1 MTRLPDDI
9 TKISQLIAFLTKQF
23 EAVGIDTAALD
34 ARLLVQHVSSLSHSN
49 IIARPDHE
57 LSLKQKK
64 QLSSLFQ
71 RRLKREPLSRLI
83 GETEFWSLPFQI
95 SPDTLDPRP
104 DTETLIEQALH
115 MIGTRKATPLRLL
128 DLGTGT
134 GCILLSLLHELPE
147 ATGLGVDLNPGA
159 IEIAYK
165 NALNLSLERRAKF
178 QQSDWFSTID
188 GKFDVILANPPYIP
202 ECDLANLMPEVR
214 DFDPVLA
221 LNGGETG
228 LVPYKIIFKHAINH
242 LKQDGLLIFEF
253 GQNQEKQL
261 IDLLNKSPLGCFI
274 DTLEQR
280 SDLAGIIRVIG
291 VKFRF

>member
-9 TKISQLIAFLTKQF
+9 TQISQLIVFLTKQF
-23 EAVGIDTAALD
+23 EAVGIDTAGLD
-34 ARLLVQHVSSLSHSN
+34 ARLLVQHVSGLGHSN
-49 IIARPDHE
+49 IIAKPDHE
-57 LSLKQKK
+57 LSPEETEALTI
-64 QLSSLFQ
+64 LFQ

-83 GETEFWSLPFQI
+83 GEAEFWSLPFEI
-95 SPDTLDPRP
+95 SSDTLDPRP
-104 DTETLIEQALH
+104 DTETLIEHALH
-115 MIGTRKATPLRLL
+115 MIGSQKETPLSLL

-159 IEIAYK
+159 VEIARK
-165 NALNLSLERRAKF
+165 NALNLSLENRAKF

-188 GKFDVILANPPYIP
+188 GKFDVILSNPPYIP
-202 ECDLANLMPEVR
+202 ECELANLMPEVR

-228 LVPYKIIFKHAINH
+228 LFPYEIIFKQAINY
-242 LKQDGLLIFEF
+242 LKQDGILIFEF

-261 IDLLNKSPLGCFI
+261 IDLLNKSPIGCFI
-274 DTLEQR
+274 ETLEQR
-280 SDLAGIIRVIG
+280 SDLAGIIRTIG

>member
-1 MTRLPDDI
+1 MTRLPDDTTQI
-9 TKISQLIAFLTKQF
+9 LPLIVFLTKQF
-23 EAVGIDTAALD
+23 EAVGIDTAGLD
-34 ARLLVQHVSSLSHSN
+34 ARLLVQHVSGLGHSG
-49 IIARPDHE
+49 IIAKPDHE

-71 RRLKREPLSRLI
+71 RRRKREPLSRLI
-83 GETEFWSLPFQI
+83 GETEFWSLPFLI
-95 SPDTLDPRP
+95 SPDTLDPRS
-104 DTETLIEQALH
+104 DTETLIEHALH
-115 MIGTRKATPLRLL
+115 MIGSKKETPLRLL

-159 IEIAYK
+159 VEIAHK
-165 NALNLSLERRAKF
+165 NALNLSLETRVKF

-188 GKFDVILANPPYIP
+188 GKFDVILSNPPYIP
-202 ECDLANLMPEVR
+202 ECELANLMPEVR

-228 LVPYKIIFKHAINH
+228 LFPYEIIFKQAINY
-242 LKQDGLLIFEF
+242 LKQDGMLIFEF

-261 IDLLNKSPLGCFI
+261 IDLLNKSPIGCFI
-274 DTLEQR
+274 ETLEQR
-280 SDLAGIIRVIG
+280 SDLAGIIRTIG

>member
-9 TKISQLIAFLTKQF
+9 TQISQLIVFLTKQF
-23 EAVGIDTAALD
+23 EAAGIDTAGLD
-34 ARLLVQHVSSLSHSN
+34 ARLLVQHVGGLSHSD
-49 IIARPDHE
+49 IIAKPHHE
-57 LSLKQKK
+57 LSPEETEALTI
-64 QLSSLFQ
+64 LLQ

-95 SPDTLDPRP
+95 SSDTLDPRP
-104 DTETLIEQALH
+104 DTETLIEHALH
-115 MIGTRKATPLRLL
+115 MIGARKATPLRLL

-159 IEIAYK
+159 VEIARK
-165 NALNLSLERRAKF
+165 NALNLSLENRAKF

-188 GKFDVILANPPYIP
+188 GKFDVILSNPPYIP
-202 ECDLANLMPEVR
+202 ECDLAHLMPEVR

-228 LVPYKIIFKHAINH
+228 LFPYEIIFKQVINY
-242 LKQDGLLIFEF
+242 LKQDGILIFEF

-261 IDLLNKSPLGCFI
+261 IDLLNKSPIGCFI
-274 DTLEQR
+274 ETLEQR
-280 SDLAGIIRVIG
+280 SDLAGIIRTIG

>member
-9 TKISQLIAFLTKQF
+9 TQISQLIVFLTKQF
-23 EAVGIDTAALD
+23 EAVGIDTASLD
-34 ARLLVQHVSSLSHSN
+34 ARLLVQHVSGLGHSD
-49 IIARPDHE
+49 IIAKPHHE
-57 LSLKQKK
+57 LSPEETEALTI
-64 QLSSLFQ
+64 LLQ

-95 SPDTLDPRP
+95 SSDTLDPRP
-104 DTETLIEQALH
+104 DTETLIEHALH
-115 MIGTRKATPLRLL
+115 MIGARKATPLRLL

-159 IEIAYK
+159 VEIARK
-165 NALNLSLERRAKF
+165 NALNLSLENRAKF

-188 GKFDVILANPPYIP
+188 GKFDVILSNPPYIP
-202 ECDLANLMPEVR
+202 ECDLAHLMPEVR

-228 LVPYKIIFKHAINH
+228 LFPYEIIFKQAINY
-242 LKQDGLLIFEF
+242 LKQDGILIFEF

-261 IDLLNKSPLGCFI
+261 IDLLNKSPIGCFI
-274 DTLEQR
+274 ETLEQR
-280 SDLAGIIRVIG
+280 SDLAGIIRTIG

>member
-9 TKISQLIAFLTKQF
+9 TQISQLIVFLTKQF
-23 EAVGIDTAALD
+23 EAAGIDTAGLD
-34 ARLLVQHVSSLSHSN
+34 ARLLVQHVGGLSHSD
-49 IIARPDHE
+49 IIAKPHHE
-57 LSLKQKK
+57 LSPEETEALTI
-64 QLSSLFQ
+64 LLQ

-95 SPDTLDPRP
+95 SSDTLDPRP
-104 DTETLIEQALH
+104 DTETLIEHALH
-115 MIGTRKATPLRLL
+115 MIGARKATPLRLL

-159 IEIAYK
+159 VEIARK
-165 NALNLSLERRAKF
+165 NALNLSLENRAKF

-188 GKFDVILANPPYIP
+188 GKFDVILSNPPYIP
-202 ECDLANLMPEVR
+202 ECDLAHLMPEVR

-228 LVPYKIIFKHAINH
+228 LFPYEIIFKQAINY
-242 LKQDGLLIFEF
+242 LKQDGILIFEF

-261 IDLLNKSPLGCFI
+261 IDLLNKSPIGCFI
-274 DTLEQR
+274 ETLEQR
-280 SDLAGIIRVIG
+280 SDLAGIIRTIG